1 MAVYR
6 QLQISFWQDSFVL
19 ELTPEEKFFYIYLMT
34 NSKTSQSGIYEI
46 SKKII
51 EMETG
56 YNRET
61 VDKLIARF
69 VNYGKILYS
78 EETKE
83 MMILNWAK
91 FNYIL
96 SRNTI
101 LCINKE
107 LKKVKNKVFVRKM
120 YDCCIELEYP
130 MADIFKD
137 LLVDLELA
145 TPKLGEEKTEELAA
159 EATSNQVV
167 SEPPC
172 EEIVESFNSICTALP
187 KIN

>member
-6 QLQISFWQDSFVL
+6 QLQVSFWQDSFVL

-61 VDKLIARF
+61 VDKLLSRF
-69 VNYGKILYS
+69 VDYGKILYS
-78 EETKE
+78 EKTKE
-83 MMILNWAK
+83 IMILNWAK
-91 FNYIL
+91 FNFIL

-107 LKKVKNKVFVRKM
+107 LKRVKNKEFVKKM
-120 YDCCIELEYP
+120 YECSIDLNYP
-130 MADIFKD
+130 VEDIFKD
-137 LLVDLELA
+137 L
-145 TPKLGEEKTEELAA
+145 
-159 EATSNQVV
+159 
-167 SEPPC
+167 
-172 EEIVESFNSICTALP
+172 
-187 KIN
+187 